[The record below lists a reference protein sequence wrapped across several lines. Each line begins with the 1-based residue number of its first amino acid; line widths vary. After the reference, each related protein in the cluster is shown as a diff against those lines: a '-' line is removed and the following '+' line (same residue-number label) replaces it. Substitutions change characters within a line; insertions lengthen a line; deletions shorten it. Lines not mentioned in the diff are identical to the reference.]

1 MATLH
6 DSLDRGWKHAFEQ
19 VACRT
24 RSRVGKIATLQ
35 WVHRGD
41 FARRYGAGGTCGVG
55 EVVGP
60 IMDEGGLQVAWILS
74 SEPAQLDEEMRRELT
89 ELLFEEW
96 LDCQRAQAQIVWY
109 WGNPPTTE

>member
-1 MATLH
+1 
-6 DSLDRGWKHAFEQ
+6 
-19 VACRT
+19 
-24 RSRVGKIATLQ
+24 
-35 WVHRGD
+35 
-41 FARRYGAGGTCGVG
+41 
-55 EVVGP
+55 
-60 IMDEGGLQVAWILS
+60 MDEGGLQVAWILS